1 MLYIVRVCN
10 AVFFCSSIIGI
21 FIKDLNFKA
30 LGIDILTPKTVN
42 IFKLITPQ
50 CFRQILI
57 RNIVVLFYH
66 FNNWNPIYITSP
78 LLPGFFFIDH
88 TNCIIIRNPHSELD
102 HIWRVKIVY
111 QKVIYWVSKFIK
123 FIFISIKIITRY
135 IRRIYTSVIDED
147 SH

>member
-57 RNIVVLFYH
+57 RNIVVLLDH
-66 FNNWNPIYITSP
+66 LHLKISALGPASP

-102 HIWRVKIVY
+102 HIW
-111 QKVIYWVSKFIK
+111 
-123 FIFISIKIITRY
+123 
-135 IRRIYTSVIDED
+135 
-147 SH
+147 